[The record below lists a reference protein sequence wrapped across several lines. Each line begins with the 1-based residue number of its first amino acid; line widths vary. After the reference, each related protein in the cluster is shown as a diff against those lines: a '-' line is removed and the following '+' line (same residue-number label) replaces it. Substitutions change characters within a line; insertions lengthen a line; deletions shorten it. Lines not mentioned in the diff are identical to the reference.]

1 MTLANFTHTNDCFF
15 HGLVHLRELEAL
27 QKPTIILCV
36 VNVILAV
43 AAATGN
49 SFIIAAIYK
58 KSNLHTPTNTLIC
71 ALAFSDL
78 GVGLLVHTSFVPYK
92 IAEIK
97 KENRLFC
104 LSQTI
109 HFATVVLFSIFSL
122 LIITSIAIER
132 YLALRLSVIFNSTVT
147 VSRVVKVVAGCF
159 LLSLAV
165 LIIGVAKYST
175 VLDMTT
181 SAIMIICLTVNTSV
195 YLTIFRE
202 VRRLKRR
209 LEPSRQQSAEQVD
222 GSNTDNNKASI
233 TLTKYNRSV
242 NTTLAISSLL
252 LICYVPIVA
261 NIIVANFVKIERV
274 SALQVVFGATSTLMY
289 LNSTLNPLLYMFR
302 IRPLR
307 SAVVNVFQSLYH
319 KLTG

>member
-109 HFATVVLFSIFSL
+109 HFATAVLFSIFSL

-181 SAIMIICLTVNTSV
+181 SAIMIISV

-209 LEPSRQQSAEQVD
+209 LEPSKQQSAEQVD